1 MLVNLNKFLG
11 ISSFVISSLVVIF
24 IVSIPSLAFLR
35 VPLLLSHIF
44 LFYILLVLH
53 KKQVYLDKIS
63 LMTAILLLYVLLQNL
78 FLQED
83 WIVIAQAI
91 TMVSILFITAQIAK
105 NTGLYFYQSSNYK
118 KLSKFLL
125 FLLPFFCV
133 SFMSW
138 TETRQ
143 AGLFMN
149 PNITG
154 HLSVM
159 MLPYILLGLKNKK
172 VIFLAMAI
180 ALVVALITAS
190 RSTLMAF
197 LLSCGGYLYI
207 SMFPRV
213 RFPVVFLLILIT
225 TLISMYAVDFAV
237 WLLKDVLNLVGN
249 YDSRFLYLGYN
260 GRDILMEQAL
270 ERFSKQPILG
280 LGFDGAKFEI
290 DGHELGTHNGLLD
303 LLLRLGYAGAAI
315 FSVFT
320 AVLIKIASELKPPF
334 KAASIMALIAIFSL
348 ATNSST
354 FFVFNYLFLYV
365 LILICAGQVAKKSTL
380 NIGYT
385 E

>member
-1 MLVNLNKFLG
+1 MLVNLNKILG

-44 LFYILLVLH
+44 LFFLLLLYF
-53 KKQVYLDKIS
+53 KKTVHFNKIS
-63 LMTAILLLYVLLQNL
+63 LITGILLLYVLIQNL
-78 FLQED
+78 LLQEE
-83 WIVIAQAI
+83 WIVIGQAI
-91 TMVSILFITAQIAK
+91 IMVSIIFITTQIAQ
-105 NTGLYFYQSSNYK
+105 NTGSYFYQENQYK
-118 KLSKFLL
+118 SLSKFLL

-133 SFMSW
+133 SFLSW

-154 HLSVM
+154 HLAVM
-159 MLPYILLGLKNKK
+159 LLPFILLGLKNKK
-172 VIFLAMAI
+172 FIILAIGI
-180 ALVVALITAS
+180 AFVVALITAS
-190 RSTLMAF
+190 RSTLMAL
-197 LLSCGGYLYI
+197 LLSCGGYIFI
-207 SMFPRV
+207 SMYPKVKFPI
-213 RFPVVFLLILIT
+213 VFILVLFT
-225 TLISMYAVDFAV
+225 TLLSMYAVDFAV
-237 WLLKDVLNLVGN
+237 WLLSDVFHLVGN

-260 GRDILMEQAL
+260 GRDILMEEAL
-270 ERFSKQPILG
+270 TRFSNQPILG

-303 LLLRLGYAGAAI
+303 LLLRLGYAGTTLFAL
-315 FSVFT
+315 FSILLV
-320 AVLIKIASELKPPF
+320 KIASGLKPPF

-365 LILICAGQVAKKSTL
+365 LVLISAGQKAKETTL
-380 NIGYT
+380 KNVT
-385 E
+385 T